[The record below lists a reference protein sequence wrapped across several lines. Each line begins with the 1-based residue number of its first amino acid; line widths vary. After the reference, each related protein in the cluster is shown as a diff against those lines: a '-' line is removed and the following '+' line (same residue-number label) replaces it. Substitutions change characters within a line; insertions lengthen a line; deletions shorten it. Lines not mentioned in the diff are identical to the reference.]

1 MWYRVC
7 REVLHPNDGAMKT
20 KKYIVFEAGS
30 RAGLSAEIF
39 FRAWRKQ
46 NGWDDG
52 HGDVL
57 YLADADPVYRCVPTQ
72 SENIVRIS
80 EQDAVNL
87 LQCDKDI
94 VVFPAD
100 ELTRQL
106 NTAVRNVVQDDDYS
120 RVSPL
125 WYDKAHVN
133 NILAELVSIDQC
145 KIRIPLTFGLTDA
158 FIKPNKASAGSKGLE
173 LKGDVCVSQII
184 DIRREFV
191 ADVLYDGNYVN
202 VFPREVKLRSGYD
215 KMIRLL
221 PPLSRISRE
230 VRKFVECV
238 SSQVEL
244 FAPGIF
250 HIQLAEDTNGDL
262 FYIESSRRIS
272 GTSLVNL
279 ANGFNPFCFMNRVKT
294 DVIVTRFED
303 GKWFRYED
311 FVLDIENEIRC
322 IV

>member
-1 MWYRVC
+1 M
-7 REVLHPNDGAMKT
+7 
-20 KKYIVFEAGS
+20 
-30 RAGLSAEIF
+30 
-39 FRAWRKQ
+39 
-46 NGWDDG
+46 
-52 HGDVL
+52 
-57 YLADADPVYRCVPTQ
+57 
-72 SENIVRIS
+72 
-80 EQDAVNL
+80 
-87 LQCDKDI
+87 
-94 VVFPAD
+94 
-100 ELTRQL
+100 
-106 NTAVRNVVQDDDYS
+106 
-120 RVSPL
+120 
-125 WYDKAHVN
+125 
-133 NILAELVSIDQC
+133 
-145 KIRIPLTFGLTDA
+145 
-158 FIKPNKASAGSKGLE
+158 
-173 LKGDVCVSQII
+173 SQII

-191 ADVLYDGNYVN
+191 ADVFYDGNYIN
-202 VFPREVKLRSGYD
+202 VFPREVRLRSGYD

-221 PPLSRISRE
+221 PPSSRISRE

-250 HIQLAEDTNGDL
+250 HIQLVEDTNGDL
-262 FYIESSRRIS
+262 FYIEASRRIS

>member
-1 MWYRVC
+1 
-7 REVLHPNDGAMKT
+7 MKA

-39 FRAWRKQ
+39 FRAWQKQ
-46 NGWDDG
+46 NGWENG
-52 HGDVL
+52 NGDVL
-57 YLADADPVYRCVPTQ
+57 YLADSDPTYCSVPSQ
-72 SENIVRIS
+72 SENIIRIS
-80 EQDAVNL
+80 EQEAVNL
-87 LQCDKDI
+87 IQSGED
-94 VVFPAD
+94 VVAFPGD

-106 NTAVRNVVQDDDYS
+106 NPVVRNAVQDDDYA

-133 NILAELVSIDQC
+133 NVLAELVSIDQC

-173 LKGDVCVSQII
+173 LKGDVCVSQVI

-191 ADVLYDGNYVN
+191 ADVLYNGNYVN

-215 KMIRLL
+215 KLIRLL
-221 PPLSRISRE
+221 PPTSRIARE
-230 VRKFVECV
+230 VGKFVECV

-262 FYIESSRRIS
+262 FYIEASRRIS
-272 GTSLVNL
+272 GTSIVNL

-294 DVIVTRFED
+294 DVFVTRFED

>member
-1 MWYRVC
+1 
-7 REVLHPNDGAMKT
+7 MKA
-20 KKYIVFEAGS
+20 KEYIVFEAGS
-30 RAGLSAEIF
+30 RAGLSAELF

-52 HGDVL
+52 NGDVL
-57 YLADADPVYRCVPTQ
+57 YLADSDQTYCSVP
-72 SENIVRIS
+72 SESDNIIRIS
-80 EQDAVNL
+80 EQEAVNL
-87 LQCDKDI
+87 IQSGEDV
-94 VVFPAD
+94 VVFPGD

-106 NTAVRNVVQDDDYS
+106 NPVVRNAVQDDDYA
-120 RVSPL
+120 RVSSL

-133 NILAELVSIDQC
+133 NVLAELVSIDQC

>member
-1 MWYRVC
+1 
-7 REVLHPNDGAMKT
+7 MKA

-39 FRAWRKQ
+39 FRAWQKQ
-46 NGWDDG
+46 NGWENG
-52 HGDVL
+52 NGDVL
-57 YLADADPVYRCVPTQ
+57 YLADSDQTYCSVP
-72 SENIVRIS
+72 SESDNIIRIS
-80 EQDAVNL
+80 EQEAVNL
-87 LQCDKDI
+87 IQSGEDV
-94 VVFPAD
+94 VVFPGD

-106 NTAVRNVVQDDDYS
+106 NPVVRNAVQDDDYA
-120 RVSPL
+120 RVSSL

-133 NILAELVSIDQC
+133 NVLAELVSIDQC
-145 KIRIPLTFGLTDA
+145 KIRIPITFGLTDA

-202 VFPREVKLRSGYD
+202 VFSREVKLRSGYD

-262 FYIESSRRIS
+262 FYIEASRRIS

>member
-1 MWYRVC
+1 
-7 REVLHPNDGAMKT
+7 MKAT
-20 KKYIVFEAGS
+20 EYIVFEAGS

-46 NGWDDG
+46 NGWDEG
-52 HGDVL
+52 QGDVL
-57 YLADADPVYRCVPTQ
+57 YLADTDPGYLCVPTQ

-87 LQCDKDI
+87 IQSGEDL

-106 NTAVRNVVQDDDYS
+106 NIVVRNAVQDNDYS
-120 RVSPL
+120 RVAPL

-133 NILAELVSIDQC
+133 NVLAELVNLNKCQ
-145 KIRIPLTFGLTDA
+145 IRIPLTFGLTDA

-262 FYIESSRRIS
+262 FYIEASRRIS

>member
-1 MWYRVC
+1 
-7 REVLHPNDGAMKT
+7 MKA

-39 FRAWRKQ
+39 FRAWQKQ
-46 NGWDDG
+46 NGFENG
-52 HGDVL
+52 NGDVL
-57 YLADADPVYRCVPTQ
+57 YLADSDPTYCSVPSQ
-72 SENIVRIS
+72 SENIIRIS
-80 EQDAVNL
+80 EQEAVNL
-87 LQCDKDI
+87 IQSGEDV
-94 VVFPAD
+94 VVFPGD

-106 NTAVRNVVQDDDYS
+106 NPVVRNAVQDDDYA

-133 NILAELVSIDQC
+133 NVLAELVSIDQC

-262 FYIESSRRIS
+262 FYIEASRRIS

-279 ANGFNPFCFMNRVKT
+279 ANGFNPFCFINRVKT

>member
-1 MWYRVC
+1 M
-7 REVLHPNDGAMKT
+7 NA

-39 FRAWRKQ
+39 FRSWQKQ
-46 NGWDDG
+46 NGWENG
-52 HGDVL
+52 NGDVL
-57 YLADADPVYRCVPTQ
+57 YLADSDPTYCSVPSQ
-72 SENIVRIS
+72 SENIIRIS
-80 EQDAVNL
+80 EQEAVNL
-87 LQCDKDI
+87 IQSGEDV
-94 VVFPAD
+94 VVFPGD

-106 NTAVRNVVQDDDYS
+106 NPVVSNAVQDDDYA

-133 NILAELVSIDQC
+133 NVLAELVSIDQC

-262 FYIESSRRIS
+262 FYIEASRRIS

>member
-1 MWYRVC
+1 
-7 REVLHPNDGAMKT
+7 MKAT
-20 KKYIVFEAGS
+20 KYIVFEAGS
-30 RAGLSAEIF
+30 RAGLSAELF

-46 NGWDDG
+46 NAWEDG
-52 HGDVL
+52 EGDVL
-57 YLADADPVYRCVPTQ
+57 YLADADPVYRCIPTL
-72 SENIVRIS
+72 SENIARIS

-94 VVFPAD
+94 IVFPAD

-106 NTAVRNVVQDDDYS
+106 NSDVRNAVQDDDYS
-120 RVSPL
+120 RVSTL

-133 NILAELVSIDQC
+133 NVLAELVSMDQC

-173 LKGDVCVSQII
+173 LKGDVCVSQVI

-191 ADVLYDGNYVN
+191 ADVLYNGNYVN

-215 KMIRLL
+215 KMIKLL
-221 PPLSRISRE
+221 PPTSRIARE
-230 VRKFVECV
+230 VRNFVECV
-238 SSQVEL
+238 SSQIEL

-262 FYIESSRRIS
+262 FYIEASRRIS
-272 GTSLVNL
+272 GTSIVNL

-294 DVIVTRFED
+294 DVFVTRFED

>member
-1 MWYRVC
+1 MR
-7 REVLHPNDGAMKT
+7 A

-39 FRAWRKQ
+39 FRAWQKQ
-46 NGWDDG
+46 NGRENG
-52 HGDVL
+52 NGDVL
-57 YLADADPVYRCVPTQ
+57 YLADSDPTYCSVPSQ
-72 SENIVRIS
+72 SENIIRIS
-80 EQDAVNL
+80 EQEAVNL
-87 LQCDKDI
+87 IQSGEDV
-94 VVFPAD
+94 VVFPGD

-106 NTAVRNVVQDDDYS
+106 NPVVRNAVQDDDYA

-133 NILAELVSIDQC
+133 NILAELVSLDQC

-202 VFPREVKLRSGYD
+202 VYPREVKLRSGYD

-221 PPLSRISRE
+221 PPLSRISKE

-262 FYIESSRRIS
+262 FYIEASRRIS

-294 DVIVTRFED
+294 DVFVTRFED

>member
-1 MWYRVC
+1 
-7 REVLHPNDGAMKT
+7 MKA

-39 FRAWRKQ
+39 FRAWQKQ
-46 NGWDDG
+46 NGRENG
-52 HGDVL
+52 NGDVL
-57 YLADADPVYRCVPTQ
+57 YLADSDPTYCSVPSQ
-72 SENIVRIS
+72 SENIIRIS
-80 EQDAVNL
+80 EQEAVNL
-87 LQCDKDI
+87 IQSGEDV
-94 VVFPAD
+94 VVFPGD

-106 NTAVRNVVQDDDYS
+106 NPVVRNAVQDDDYA
-120 RVSPL
+120 RVSTL

-133 NILAELVSIDQC
+133 NILAELVSLDQC

-202 VFPREVKLRSGYD
+202 VYPREVKLRSGYD

-262 FYIESSRRIS
+262 FYIEASRRIS

-294 DVIVTRFED
+294 DVFVTRFED

>member
-1 MWYRVC
+1 M
-7 REVLHPNDGAMKT
+7 
-20 KKYIVFEAGS
+20 
-30 RAGLSAEIF
+30 AETE
-39 FRAWRKQ
+39 RLG
-46 NGWDDG
+46 NGN
-52 HGDVL
+52 GDVL
-57 YLADADPVYRCVPTQ
+57 YLADSDPTYCSVPSQ
-72 SENIVRIS
+72 SENIIRIS
-80 EQDAVNL
+80 EQEAVNL
-87 LQCDKDI
+87 IQSGED
-94 VVFPAD
+94 VVAFPGD

-106 NTAVRNVVQDDDYS
+106 NPVVRNAVQDDDYA

-133 NILAELVSIDQC
+133 NVLAELVSIDQC

-262 FYIESSRRIS
+262 FYIEASRRIS

>member
-1 MWYRVC
+1 
-7 REVLHPNDGAMKT
+7 MKA

-57 YLADADPVYRCVPTQ
+57 YLADSDQTYCSVPSQ
-72 SENIVRIS
+72 SENIIRIS

-87 LQCDKDI
+87 IQSGEDV
-94 VVFPAD
+94 VVFPGD

-106 NTAVRNVVQDDDYS
+106 NPVVRNAVQDDDYA

-133 NILAELVSIDQC
+133 NVLAELVSIDQC

-173 LKGDVCVSQII
+173 SKGDVCVSQII

-191 ADVLYDGNYVN
+191 ADVLYDGNYIN

-262 FYIESSRRIS
+262 FYIEASRRIS
-272 GTSLVNL
+272 GTSIVNL

-294 DVIVTRFED
+294 DVFVTRFED

>member
-1 MWYRVC
+1 
-7 REVLHPNDGAMKT
+7 MKA

-30 RAGLSAEIF
+30 RAGLSAELF

-52 HGDVL
+52 NGDVL
-57 YLADADPVYRCVPTQ
+57 YLADSDQTYCSVP
-72 SENIVRIS
+72 SESDNIIRIS
-80 EQDAVNL
+80 EQEAVNL
-87 LQCDKDI
+87 IQSGEDV
-94 VVFPAD
+94 VVFPGD

-106 NTAVRNVVQDDDYS
+106 NPVVRNAVQDDDYA
-120 RVSPL
+120 RVSSL

-133 NILAELVSIDQC
+133 NVLAELVSIDQC

-221 PPLSRISRE
+221 PPLSRISKE

-262 FYIESSRRIS
+262 FYIEASRRIS

>member
-1 MWYRVC
+1 
-7 REVLHPNDGAMKT
+7 MKA
-20 KKYIVFEAGS
+20 KKYIVFESGS

-39 FRAWRKQ
+39 FRAWQKQ
-46 NGWDDG
+46 NGWENCN
-52 HGDVL
+52 GDVL
-57 YLADADPVYRCVPTQ
+57 YLADSDPTYCSVPSQ
-72 SENIVRIS
+72 SENIIRIS
-80 EQDAVNL
+80 EHEAVNL
-87 LQCDKDI
+87 IQSGEDV
-94 VVFPAD
+94 VVFPGD

-106 NTAVRNVVQDDDYS
+106 NPVVRNAVQNDDYA

-133 NILAELVSIDQC
+133 NVLAELVSIDQC

-262 FYIESSRRIS
+262 FYIEASRRIS
-272 GTSLVNL
+272 GTSLVNI

>member
-1 MWYRVC
+1 
-7 REVLHPNDGAMKT
+7 MKA

-39 FRAWRKQ
+39 FRAWQKQ
-46 NGWDDG
+46 NGWENG
-52 HGDVL
+52 NGDVL
-57 YLADADPVYRCVPTQ
+57 YLADSDQTYCSVPSQ
-72 SENIVRIS
+72 SENIIRIS
-80 EQDAVNL
+80 EQEAVNL
-87 LQCDKDI
+87 IQSGEDV
-94 VVFPAD
+94 VVFPGD

-106 NTAVRNVVQDDDYS
+106 NPVVRNAVQDDDYA

-133 NILAELVSIDQC
+133 NVLAELVSIDQC

-230 VRKFVECV
+230 VRMFVECV

-262 FYIESSRRIS
+262 FYIEASRRIS

>member
-1 MWYRVC
+1 MWHRVC
-7 REVLHPNDGAMKT
+7 REVLHSKDGTMKA

-52 HGDVL
+52 NGDVL
-57 YLADADPVYRCVPTQ
+57 YLADSDQTYCSVP
-72 SENIVRIS
+72 SESDNIIRIS
-80 EQDAVNL
+80 EQEAVNL
-87 LQCDKDI
+87 IQSGEDV
-94 VVFPAD
+94 VVFPGD

-106 NTAVRNVVQDDDYS
+106 NPVVRNAVQDDDYA

-133 NILAELVSIDQC
+133 NVLAELVSIDQC

-173 LKGDVCVSQII
+173 LKVDVCVSQII

>member
-1 MWYRVC
+1 
-7 REVLHPNDGAMKT
+7 MKA

-39 FRAWRKQ
+39 FRAWQKQ
-46 NGWDDG
+46 NGWENG
-52 HGDVL
+52 NGDVL
-57 YLADADPVYRCVPTQ
+57 YLADSDPTYCSVPSQ
-72 SENIVRIS
+72 SENIIRIS
-80 EQDAVNL
+80 EQEAVNL
-87 LQCDKDI
+87 IQSGEDV
-94 VVFPAD
+94 VVFPGD

-106 NTAVRNVVQDDDYS
+106 NPVVRNAVQDDDYA

-133 NILAELVSIDQC
+133 NVLAELVSIDQC

-221 PPLSRISRE
+221 PSLSRISRE

-262 FYIESSRRIS
+262 FYIEASRRIS

-303 GKWFRYED
+303 CKWFRYED

>member
-1 MWYRVC
+1 
-7 REVLHPNDGAMKT
+7 MKA

-39 FRAWRKQ
+39 FRAWQKQ
-46 NGWDDG
+46 NGWENG
-52 HGDVL
+52 NGDVL
-57 YLADADPVYRCVPTQ
+57 YLADSDPTYCSVPSQ
-72 SENIVRIS
+72 SENIIRIS
-80 EQDAVNL
+80 EQEAVNL
-87 LQCDKDI
+87 IQSGED
-94 VVFPAD
+94 VVAFPGD

-106 NTAVRNVVQDDDYS
+106 NPVVRNAVQDDDYA

-133 NILAELVSIDQC
+133 NVLAELVSIDQC
-145 KIRIPLTFGLTDA
+145 KI
-158 FIKPNKASAGSKGLE
+158 
-173 LKGDVCVSQII
+173 
-184 DIRREFV
+184 
-191 ADVLYDGNYVN
+191 
-202 VFPREVKLRSGYD
+202 
-215 KMIRLL
+215 
-221 PPLSRISRE
+221 
-230 VRKFVECV
+230 
-238 SSQVEL
+238 
-244 FAPGIF
+244 
-250 HIQLAEDTNGDL
+250 
-262 FYIESSRRIS
+262 RIS

>member
-1 MWYRVC
+1 
-7 REVLHPNDGAMKT
+7 MKA

-52 HGDVL
+52 NGDVL
-57 YLADADPVYRCVPTQ
+57 YLADSDQTYCSVP
-72 SENIVRIS
+72 SESDNIIRIS
-80 EQDAVNL
+80 EQEAVNL
-87 LQCDKDI
+87 IQSGEDV
-94 VVFPAD
+94 VVFPGD

-106 NTAVRNVVQDDDYS
+106 NPVVRNAVQDDDYA

-133 NILAELVSIDQC
+133 NVLAELVSIDQC

-173 LKGDVCVSQII
+173 LKVDVCVSQII

-191 ADVLYDGNYVN
+191 ADVFYDGNYVN

>member
-1 MWYRVC
+1 
-7 REVLHPNDGAMKT
+7 MKA

-57 YLADADPVYRCVPTQ
+57 YLADSDQTYCSVP
-72 SENIVRIS
+72 SESDNIIRIS
-80 EQDAVNL
+80 EQEAVNL
-87 LQCDKDI
+87 IQSGEDL
-94 VVFPAD
+94 VVFPGD

-106 NTAVRNVVQDDDYS
+106 NPVVRNAVQDDDYA
-120 RVSPL
+120 RVSSL

-133 NILAELVSIDQC
+133 NVLAELVSIDQC

-191 ADVLYDGNYVN
+191 ADILYDGNYIN

-250 HIQLAEDTNGDL
+250 HIQLAEDINGDL
-262 FYIESSRRIS
+262 FYIEASRRIS

>member
-1 MWYRVC
+1 
-7 REVLHPNDGAMKT
+7 MKA

-39 FRAWRKQ
+39 FRAWQKQ
-46 NGWDDG
+46 NGWENG
-52 HGDVL
+52 NGDVL
-57 YLADADPVYRCVPTQ
+57 YLADSDPTYCSVPSQ
-72 SENIVRIS
+72 SENIIRIS
-80 EQDAVNL
+80 EQEAVNL
-87 LQCDKDI
+87 IQSGEDV
-94 VVFPAD
+94 VVFPGD

-106 NTAVRNVVQDDDYS
+106 NPVVRNAVQDDDYA
-120 RVSPL
+120 RVSSL

-133 NILAELVSIDQC
+133 NVLAELVSIDQC

-191 ADVLYDGNYVN
+191 ADVLCDGNYVN

-262 FYIESSRRIS
+262 FYIEASRRIS

-294 DVIVTRFED
+294 DVIVTQFED

>member
-1 MWYRVC
+1 
-7 REVLHPNDGAMKT
+7 MKT

-158 FIKPNKASAGSKGLE
+158 FIKPNKASAGSKGL
-173 LKGDVCVSQII
+173 
-184 DIRREFV
+184 V
-191 ADVLYDGNYVN
+191 ADVLYDGNYVT

>member
-1 MWYRVC
+1 M
-7 REVLHPNDGAMKT
+7 
-20 KKYIVFEAGS
+20 
-30 RAGLSAEIF
+30 
-39 FRAWRKQ
+39 
-46 NGWDDG
+46 
-52 HGDVL
+52 
-57 YLADADPVYRCVPTQ
+57 
-72 SENIVRIS
+72 
-80 EQDAVNL
+80 
-87 LQCDKDI
+87 
-94 VVFPAD
+94 
-100 ELTRQL
+100 
-106 NTAVRNVVQDDDYS
+106 
-120 RVSPL
+120 

-133 NILAELVSIDQC
+133 NVLAELVSIDQC

-191 ADVLYDGNYVN
+191 ADVFYDGKYVN

-221 PPLSRISRE
+221 PPSSRISRE
-230 VRKFVECV
+230 IRKFVECV

-244 FAPGIF
+244 FSPGIF

-262 FYIESSRRIS
+262 FYIEASRRIS

-294 DVIVTRFED
+294 DVIVTRFD
-303 GKWFRYED
+303 DCKWFRYDD

>member
-7 REVLHPNDGAMKT
+7 REVLHPKDGAMKT

-191 ADVLYDGNYVN
+191 ADVFYDGN
-202 VFPREVKLRSGYD
+202 
-215 KMIRLL
+215 
-221 PPLSRISRE
+221 
-230 VRKFVECV
+230 
-238 SSQVEL
+238 
-244 FAPGIF
+244 
-250 HIQLAEDTNGDL
+250 
-262 FYIESSRRIS
+262 
-272 GTSLVNL
+272 
-279 ANGFNPFCFMNRVKT
+279 
-294 DVIVTRFED
+294 
-303 GKWFRYED
+303 
-311 FVLDIENEIRC
+311 
-322 IV
+322 

>member
-1 MWYRVC
+1 
-7 REVLHPNDGAMKT
+7 MKA

-39 FRAWRKQ
+39 FRAWQKQ
-46 NGWDDG
+46 NGWENG
-52 HGDVL
+52 NGDVL
-57 YLADADPVYRCVPTQ
+57 YLADSDPTYCSVASQ
-72 SENIVRIS
+72 SENIIRIS
-80 EQDAVNL
+80 EQEAVNL
-87 LQCDKDI
+87 IQSGEDV
-94 VVFPAD
+94 VVFPGD

-106 NTAVRNVVQDDDYS
+106 NPVVRNAVQDDDYA

-133 NILAELVSIDQC
+133 NVLAELVSIDQC

-262 FYIESSRRIS
+262 FYIEASRRIS
-272 GTSLVNL
+272 GTSIVNL

>member
-1 MWYRVC
+1 
-7 REVLHPNDGAMKT
+7 MKA

-52 HGDVL
+52 NGDVL
-57 YLADADPVYRCVPTQ
+57 YLADSDQTYCSVP
-72 SENIVRIS
+72 SESDNIIRIS
-80 EQDAVNL
+80 EQEAVNL
-87 LQCDKDI
+87 IQSGEDV
-94 VVFPAD
+94 VVFPGD

-106 NTAVRNVVQDDDYS
+106 NPVVRNAVQDDDYA

-133 NILAELVSIDQC
+133 NVLAELVSIDQC

-173 LKGDVCVSQII
+173 LKVDVCVSQII

-221 PPLSRISRE
+221 PPSSRISRE

>member
-1 MWYRVC
+1 
-7 REVLHPNDGAMKT
+7 MKA

-57 YLADADPVYRCVPTQ
+57 YLADSDQTYCSVP
-72 SENIVRIS
+72 SESDNIIRIS
-80 EQDAVNL
+80 EQEAVNL
-87 LQCDKDI
+87 IQSGEDV
-94 VVFPAD
+94 VVFPGD

-106 NTAVRNVVQDDDYS
+106 NPVVRNAVQDDDYA
-120 RVSPL
+120 RVSSL

-133 NILAELVSIDQC
+133 NVLAELVSIDQC

-191 ADVLYDGNYVN
+191 ADILYDGNYIN

-238 SSQVEL
+238 SAQVAL

-262 FYIESSRRIS
+262 FYIEASRRIS

>member
-1 MWYRVC
+1 
-7 REVLHPNDGAMKT
+7 MKA
-20 KKYIVFEAGS
+20 KEYIVFEAGS
-30 RAGLSAEIF
+30 RAGLSAELF

-57 YLADADPVYRCVPTQ
+57 YLADSDPTYCSVPSQ
-72 SENIVRIS
+72 NENIVRIS
-80 EQDAVNL
+80 EQEAVNL
-87 LQCDKDI
+87 IQFGEDV
-94 VVFPAD
+94 VVFPGD

-106 NTAVRNVVQDDDYS
+106 NPVVRNAVQDDDYA

-133 NILAELVSIDQC
+133 NVLAELVSLDQC

-191 ADVLYDGNYVN
+191 ADVFYDGNYIN
-202 VFPREVKLRSGYD
+202 VFPREVRLRSGYD

-221 PPLSRISRE
+221 PPSSRISRE

-250 HIQLAEDTNGDL
+250 HIQLVEDTNGDL
-262 FYIESSRRIS
+262 FYIEASRRIS

>member
-1 MWYRVC
+1 
-7 REVLHPNDGAMKT
+7 MKA

-57 YLADADPVYRCVPTQ
+57 YLADSDQTYCSVP
-72 SENIVRIS
+72 SESDNIIRIS
-80 EQDAVNL
+80 EQEAVNL
-87 LQCDKDI
+87 IQSGEDV
-94 VVFPAD
+94 VVFPGD

-106 NTAVRNVVQDDDYS
+106 NPVVRNAVQDDDYA
-120 RVSPL
+120 RVSSL

-133 NILAELVSIDQC
+133 NVLAELVSIDQC

-191 ADVLYDGNYVN
+191 ADILYDGNYIN

-262 FYIESSRRIS
+262 FYIEASRRIS

>member
-1 MWYRVC
+1 
-7 REVLHPNDGAMKT
+7 MKA

-52 HGDVL
+52 NGDVL
-57 YLADADPVYRCVPTQ
+57 YLADSDQTYCSVL
-72 SENIVRIS
+72 SESDNIIRIS
-80 EQDAVNL
+80 EQEAVNL
-87 LQCDKDI
+87 IQSGEDV
-94 VVFPAD
+94 VVFPGD

-106 NTAVRNVVQDDDYS
+106 NPVVRNAVQDDDYA

-133 NILAELVSIDQC
+133 NVLAELVSIDQC

-173 LKGDVCVSQII
+173 LKVDVCVSQII

-262 FYIESSRRIS
+262 FYIEASRRIS

-294 DVIVTRFED
+294 DVFVTRFED

>member
-1 MWYRVC
+1 
-7 REVLHPNDGAMKT
+7 MKA

-46 NGWDDG
+46 NGWENG
-52 HGDVL
+52 NGDVL
-57 YLADADPVYRCVPTQ
+57 YLADSDPTYCSVPSQ
-72 SENIVRIS
+72 SENIIRIS
-80 EQDAVNL
+80 EQEAVNL
-87 LQCDKDI
+87 IQSGEDV
-94 VVFPAD
+94 VVFPGD

-106 NTAVRNVVQDDDYS
+106 NPVVRNAVQDDDYA
-120 RVSPL
+120 RVSSL

-133 NILAELVSIDQC
+133 NVLAELVSIDQC

-173 LKGDVCVSQII
+173 LKVDVCVSQII

>member
-1 MWYRVC
+1 
-7 REVLHPNDGAMKT
+7 MKA

-39 FRAWRKQ
+39 FRAWQKQ
-46 NGWDDG
+46 NGWENG
-52 HGDVL
+52 NGDVL
-57 YLADADPVYRCVPTQ
+57 YLADSDPTYCSVPSQ
-72 SENIVRIS
+72 SENIIRIS
-80 EQDAVNL
+80 EQEAVNL
-87 LQCDKDI
+87 IQSGEDV
-94 VVFPAD
+94 VVFPGD

-106 NTAVRNVVQDDDYS
+106 NPVVRNAVQDDDYAI
-120 RVSPL
+120 VSPL

-133 NILAELVSIDQC
+133 NVLAELVSIDQC

-184 DIRREFV
+184 DIRSEFV

-262 FYIESSRRIS
+262 FYIEASRRIS

-279 ANGFNPFCFMNRVKT
+279 ANGFNPFCFINRVKT
-294 DVIVTRFED
+294 DVFVTRFED

-311 FVLDIENEIRC
+311 FVLDIENEIRR